1 MLITAVNFSLAP
13 YSVAFSELLIAML
26 DAESFEG
33 IHEDQEQVIAYIPSE
48 SYHQNSLLLIK
59 NTLKAMACVLTWEVI
74 DVPEQNWNSVWE
86 SNFEPV
92 LVDTRCA
99 IRAPF
104 HPEFPEAEYQITI
117 EPKMSF
123 GTGHHQTTRLM
134 VTQLLEISVKGKSV
148 LDIGCGTGVLGI
160 LSGMRGAEKI
170 TAIDIDEWAYKNTIE
185 NAARNNVGQ
194 LIAIQGGKEKVPNE
208 KFDIILANIN
218 RNILLDQMN
227 DYASHCQPKG
237 LLMLSGILLSDRLAI
252 SESANS
258 HGFQLINSAELD
270 NWLMLLFEMN

>member
-1 MLITAVNFSLAP
+1 MQYSAIHFSLSP
-13 YSVAFSELLIAML
+13 YSTELSELLIALL
-26 DAESFEG
+26 DAENFEG
-33 IHEDQEQVIAYIPSE
+33 IHEDQEQVIAYVPSNN
-48 SYHQNSLLLIK
+48 YHENSLLLIK
-59 NTLKAMACVLTWEVI
+59 NTLKAMACELKWKAI
-74 DVPEQNWNSVWE
+74 NVPEQNWNSVWE

-92 LVDTRCA
+92 LVDIRCA

-104 HPEFPEAEYQITI
+104 HPQFPKAKYQITI

-134 VTQLLEISVKGKSV
+134 VEQLLETSVNGKSV
-148 LDIGCGTGVLGI
+148 LDMGCGTGVLGI
-160 LSGMRGAEKI
+160 LSGMLGAERI
-170 TAIDIDEWAYKNTIE
+170 IGLDIDEWAYENTIE
-185 NAARNNVGQ
+185 NAARNNVNQ

-227 DYASHCQPKG
+227 EYARHCQPKG
-237 LLMLSGILLSDRLAI
+237 LLMLSGILLNDRSAI
-252 SESANS
+252 TESANN
-258 HGFQLINSAELD
+258 HGFQQINTAELD